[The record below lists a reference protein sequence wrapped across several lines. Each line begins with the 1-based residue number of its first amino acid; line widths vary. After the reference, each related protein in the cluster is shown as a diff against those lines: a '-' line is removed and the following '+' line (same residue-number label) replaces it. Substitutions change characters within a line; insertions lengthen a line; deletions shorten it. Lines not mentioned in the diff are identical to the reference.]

1 MLVKCPQLAGIFTYG
16 AADGEALLALLMK
29 TYASESAASR
39 VKRQLASLRHLDLRR
54 HSIDDLVERV
64 RELLEGQP
72 LRCLEFAPG
81 LLLYRGLPCEELPAR
96 VADVSYPPAER
107 VRHDQRA
114 NRAGVPMFY
123 CSATWHPPF
132 FEAHVQP
139 GDGIVITRWQTQQ
152 PLRILSFGYADTC
165 ADDPHSDREK
175 ALHHALAQLPAATRE
190 VATFLTSTFTKT
202 VDDDNQHHYRLSI
215 AVAEACQLGQ
225 AFDGLL
231 YPSAAMASPAH
242 NLALHPSC
250 LDAGKLAL
258 HYVEHLRVNHVSP
271 NTDVLDVRSLDI
283 AFGADADGRLRWQGR
298 PGNWVLR
305 EGSTATDCWLEA
317 GKWRC

>member
-1 MLVKCPQLAGIFTYG
+1 
-16 AADGEALLALLMK
+16 MK
-29 TYASESAASR
+29 TRPSDSTSSALMQHR
-39 VKRQLASLRHLDLRR
+39 LASLRHLDLRQ
-54 HSIDDLVERV
+54 HSIDELVVRV

-81 LLLYRGLPCEELPAR
+81 LPLYRGILCEELPAH
-96 VADVSYPPAER
+96 VADVANPPAAL
-107 VRHDQRA
+107 VHHDQRA
-114 NRAGVPMFY
+114 NRAGTSMFY

-139 GDGIVITRWQTQQ
+139 GDGIVISRWQTRQ

-175 ALHHALAQLPAATRE
+175 ALHRALAQLPPETRDI
-190 VATFLTSTFTKT
+190 ATFLTNTFTKT
-202 VDDDNQHHYRLSI
+202 VDDDSLHHYRLSI
-215 AVAEACQLGQ
+215 AVAEACQLGR

-250 LDAGKLAL
+250 LDAGKLTL
-258 HYVEHLRVNHVSP
+258 DYVEHLHVRHVSP
-271 NTDVLDVRSLDI
+271 DTDVLDVRSLNI
-283 AFGADADGRLRWQGR
+283 ATGAGPDGRLHWQGR

-305 EGSTATDCWLEA
+305 EGSTATDCWLEQ
-317 GKWRC
+317 GRWRC

>member
-1 MLVKCPQLAGIFTYG
+1 MNSSSTNPIIDTA
-16 AADGEALLALLMK
+16 E
-29 TYASESAASR
+29 
-39 VKRQLASLRHLDLRR
+39 VKRRLASLRHLDLRQ
-54 HSIDDLVERV
+54 HSIEDLTERV

-81 LLLYRGLPCEELPAR
+81 LLLYRGIPCEQLPER
-96 VADVSYPPAER
+96 LADVSYPPAEL

-132 FEAHVQP
+132 FEAGVQP
-139 GDGIVITRWQTQQ
+139 GDGIVISRWQTQK

-165 ADDPHSDREK
+165 ADDPNSDRET
-175 ALHHALAQLPAATRE
+175 ALRHALAHLPTPTRE
-190 VATFLTSTFTKT
+190 VAAFLTSTFTKT
-202 VDDDNQHHYRLSI
+202 VHDDNKHHYRLSI

-231 YPSAAMASPAH
+231 YPSAAMPSPAH

-250 LDAGKLAL
+250 LDGGKLL
-258 HYVEHLRVNHVSP
+258 LDYVEHLRVNQVM
-271 NTDVLDVRSLDI
+271 TETIDVRSLNI
-283 AFGADADGRLRWQGR
+283 ARGTDAEGRLQWLGQ
-298 PGNWVLR
+298 PGNWVMR
-305 EGSTATDCWLEA
+305 EKSTATDCRLE
-317 GKWRC
+317 GGEWRHSGE